1 MRLEHI
7 LIPCDFSASTRAAI
21 DYAVPLRERFP
32 AAVTLLHVIAPFV
45 GYGAEISIIPDNAEV
60 NRVQSAETR
69 LKELAAIVAGL
80 GIYKLPVIIAPFNA
94 PKLKREELEGQTA
107 AERARGESQ
116 EKLLLRVEGVV
127 AASRELQPPLRT
139 NLIAK
144 MGDEDV
150 IELPSSPKP
159 LSRNEATNKLSKSTR
174 SKPMSHYVDHVYL
187 IQSVNMKKSPYE
199 VALEYGEVSFPAR
212 LILSDEDSQKLWEE
226 FKTAHSKGTV
236 AALPLQVT
244 ARINI
249 KKEVVD
255 GEVVGIGGV
264 RENSKKLSDLLK
276 SNSDN

>member
-1 MRLEHI
+1 MDGWIQLTKEFVN
-7 LIPCDFSASTRAAI
+7 LYKS
-21 DYAVPLRERFP
+21 VPLD
-32 AAVTLLHVIAPFV
+32 AQIALL
-45 GYGAEISIIPDNAEV
+45 
-60 NRVQSAETR
+60 T
-69 LKELAAIVAGL
+69 AIVAGL
-80 GIYKLPVIIAPFNA
+80 GIFKLPVIIAAFNA

-127 AASRELQPPLRT
+127 AASRELQAPLRT

-199 VALEYGEVSFPAR
+199 VTLEYGEVSFPAK

-264 RENSKKLSDLLK
+264 RESSKKLSDLLK
-276 SNSDN
+276 SNPETE